1 MFYPSPVFISRRRFL
16 PSFCGVPGWVPPL
29 TTGSP
34 STGRQTDT
42 GLSPVTII
50 SHHQGG
56 LGANCLSSS
65 ALILTQLEIYRR
77 ADSHVS
83 LTLLRLKQMSNLHIF
98 KLFYIQKSPYERN
111 CTDMIIYRH
120 KYKITS
126 LCLQHRIRWKLYC
139 VRWKRALLLNNNL

>member
-1 MFYPSPVFISRRRFL
+1 MSCLSHGRLYARLRPVHTNLIKVVFCSIGMFYPSPVFISRRRFL

-56 LGANCLSSS
+56 LGADCLSSS

-98 KLFYIQKSPYERN
+98 KLFSIQKYERDS
-111 CTDMIIYRH
+111 TRMII
-120 KYKITS
+120 
-126 LCLQHRIRWKLYC
+126 
-139 VRWKRALLLNNNL
+139 